1 MVFEG
6 ELSSAVLDTT
16 HGCTFLW
23 DEQPGNKTISNAYGI
38 KSVGALW
45 YPEPLLASI
54 GAPQNKMV
62 AMWKSYAGG
71 SSERRPGCLLS
82 ARSVFLSLFNTTEM
96 FVTYFEEVT

>member
-6 ELSSAVLDTT
+6 ELSFAVLDTT

-54 GAPQNKMV
+54 GAPQNKM
-62 AMWKSYAGG
+62 G
-71 SSERRPGCLLS
+71 SHIQEAALKEDQDVFFLQGLFSCHSSTQQKCL
-82 ARSVFLSLFNTTEM
+82 
-96 FVTYFEEVT
+96 